1 MNLHNRIVKSE
12 TKQKMISQ
20 DNKNKIQYINFPF
33 GLNLKILKLLCDA
46 KNQKGAITAF
56 DDSF

>member
-33 GLNLKILKLLCDA
+33 GLNCTHF
-46 KNQKGAITAF
+46 KNFETVV
-56 DDSF
+56 